1 MKSTSLISFSSS
13 GSLWIDSPPSPPRK
27 IKSLDGLYE
36 ITNPINDDLTLY
48 YHLTICEP
56 IVFEKVINDEK
67 WRIVMNK
74 EIASIEK
81 NNTFKLVL
89 KLKGKKPI
97 GVK

>member
-1 MKSTSLISFSSS
+1 
-13 GSLWIDSPPSPPRK
+13 
-27 IKSLDGLYE
+27 
-36 ITNPINDDLTLY
+36 
-48 YHLTICEP
+48 
-56 IVFEKVINDEK
+56 
-67 WRIVMNK
+67 MNK